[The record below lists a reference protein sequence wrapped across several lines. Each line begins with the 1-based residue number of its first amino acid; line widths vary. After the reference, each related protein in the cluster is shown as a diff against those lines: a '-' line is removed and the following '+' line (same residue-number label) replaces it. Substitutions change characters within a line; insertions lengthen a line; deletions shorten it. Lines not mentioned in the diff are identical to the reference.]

1 MAFHYFRSELLWLT
15 QSKTI
20 KNINILVT
28 LNKIVSEIKL
38 NILFKLFIFF
48 N

>member
-1 MAFHYFRSELLWLT
+1 MALNYFRSELLWLT

-20 KNINILVT
+20 KNIDILVT
-28 LNKIVSEIKL
+28 LNKIVSEMKL
-38 NILFKLFIFF
+38 NILFKLFILF